1 MTGKD
6 LITIY
11 FPLQFPLQDMTINE
25 QQHEVYG
32 MEISSAAAA
41 AADRR
46 AGQQQ

>member
-41 AADRR
+41 ADRR